1 MLRLKVNIDDVAR
14 MRFARAPAPLMEVYA
29 GVRVWKATRRAG
41 RVGGTGVQR
50 AIDRFPSSARPL
62 LDVIPSTGPGPT
74 FLAPIEPDLPAALGN
89 VRAALRRGAG
99 SELGPALRD
108 GRSSEWLRALAAGRP
123 GAADRLVRALESC
136 FVACLLPHW
145 SGVLAAFDAEAARFG
160 ETLLHHG
167 AASAIDRLS
176 PLMRWRAGAV
186 EVRGAADAEITPG
199 GGGLVLLP
207 LAYWDGDPLVRGLP
221 DGTVLVAYAV
231 PEPRPRTPAPA
242 PAGGD
247 DEDALAGLVGQT
259 RAGILRAL
267 PVPCG
272 TSELAVRIGM
282 SVSVTSEHAKIL
294 RRAGLITSVR
304 HGRHVRHALTS
315 LGRTIAA
322 P

>member
-29 GVRVWKATRRAG
+29 GVRAWKATRRAG
-41 RVGGTGVQR
+41 RVGAGARR

-62 LDVIPSTGPGPT
+62 LDLIPSTGPGPA
-74 FLAPIEPDLPAALGN
+74 FVAPIEPDLPAALGD
-89 VRAALRRGAG
+89 VRDALARGAAR
-99 SELGPALRD
+99 ELEPVLRD
-108 GRSSEWLRALAAGRP
+108 GRDSEWLRALTAGRP

-145 SGVLAAFDAEAARFG
+145 SGVLSAFDAEAARFG

-176 PLMRWRAGAV
+176 PLVRWRGGAV

-207 LAYWDGDPLVRGLP
+207 LAFWDGDPLVRGLS

-231 PEPRPRTPAPA
+231 PETRPKPSARV
-242 PAGGD
+242 GGD

-267 PVPCG
+267 PEPCG